1 MMNLYMTPHQRA
13 HMRRRMMQGD
23 RVARNV
29 AAANCDIHIPVDV
42 REDAEAYEIIATLPG
57 LSADD
62 INIEIQE
69 NIVGIHGEFKT
80 EEDTEGYLRRERPAG
95 TFQRHLR
102 FPANLVSDETDAALK
117 DGILTLRIP
126 KVEEQRP
133 ITIKVNKK

>member
-13 HMRRRMMQGD
+13 HIRRHMLQGD
-23 RVARNV
+23 RIARNV
-29 AAANCDIHIPVDV
+29 AANCDIHIPVDV
-42 REDAEAYEIIATLPG
+42 REDAEAYEISATLPG

-80 EEDTEGYLRRERPAG
+80 EEDAEGYLRRERPAG

-102 FPANLVSDETDAALK
+102 FPADLVSDKAEATLK

-133 ITIKVNKK
+133 VAIKVNKK